1 MEKTLYFVDRVFFDR
16 EDNRIVGDMGF
27 TFCDMAET
35 RTDNLAEL
43 RDSITSAENIA
54 DDMAMMEEDGEEDV
68 AIYLLQSNTFVDD
81 VDDEED
87 WDNFCANEMVGKE
100 RETILVVVYT
110 SEAEAKEIGIER
122 DIKGLYPKAEIFYAK

>member
-27 TFCDMAET
+27 TFCEMRET
-35 RTDNLAEL
+35 NTDNLAEL

-81 VDDEED
+81 VEDEED
-87 WDNFCANEMVGKE
+87 WDNFCAIEMDKE
-100 RETILVVVYT
+100 RETILAVVYT
-110 SEAEAKEIGIER
+110 SEEEAKEIGIER
-122 DIKGLYPKAEIFYAK
+122 DIKEHYPKVEIFYAK